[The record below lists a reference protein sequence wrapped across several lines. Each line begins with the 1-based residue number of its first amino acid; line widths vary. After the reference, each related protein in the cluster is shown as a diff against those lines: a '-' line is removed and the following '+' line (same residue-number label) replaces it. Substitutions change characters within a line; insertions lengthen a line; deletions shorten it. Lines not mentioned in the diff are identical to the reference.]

1 MVFQSVEIREPTEEN
16 PLTPY
21 EKQILRMR
29 DYRKANK
36 DKVNKYRRQFYKEN
50 KDTIRAY
57 SKEYMNNYYEKN
69 PEKRIMH
76 NDYMRERARN
86 KVKSETD
93 EEKTKKIQIRNAKK
107 NLRLLLKEQAY
118 NNSVIQSNND
128 IETKLQDANNLIASL
143 TI

>member
-29 DYRKANK
+29 EYRKANK

-57 SKEYMNNYYEKN
+57 SKEYMNDYYDKN
-69 PEKRIMH
+69 PDKRIKH
-76 NDYMRERARN
+76 NDYMRERARD

-93 EEKTKKIQIRNAKK
+93 EEKTKKIEIRNAKK
-107 NLRLLLKEQAY
+107 SLRLLLKEQAY

-128 IETKLQDANNLIASL
+128 IETKLQDANILIASL

>member
-29 DYRKANK
+29 EYRKANK

-57 SKEYMNNYYEKN
+57 SKEYMNDYYEKN
-69 PEKRIMH
+69 PDKRIKH
-76 NDYMRERARN
+76 NDYMRERARD

-93 EEKTKKIQIRNAKK
+93 EEKSKKIEIRNAKK
-107 NLRLLLKEQAY
+107 SLRLLLKEQAY

-128 IETKLQDANNLIASL
+128 IETKLQDANILIASL